1 MNEHELLE
9 RHFDIALETPDGI
22 KKLRELILSL
32 AMKGKLVKQDPN
44 DKPASEL
51 LEKIETE
58 RQSLIK
64 DGRISK
70 KEALPSLEVEN
81 MPYEIPNKWVWCYLN
96 DLCLIIT
103 DGTHQTPNYTVEG
116 VPFLSVKNLSSGYID
131 FRNTKFISFEEHKE
145 LTKRCCPEKG
155 DILLTKIGTTG
166 IAVTINTTDVFSI
179 FVSVSLLK
187 LYNNYV
193 YPEFITK
200 LINSPLVKKYSA
212 EGTEGV
218 GNKNLVLRKIK
229 SFIVPLP
236 PLNEQKRIVEKI
248 DQLMALCDKLEAE
261 RNERDK
267 SKIKIHSTA
276 MNRLL
281 SAPDSTAFNS
291 SWSFITKHFSDLYS
305 VPQNVDELKK
315 AILQLA
321 VMGKL
326 VEQDVNDQPAS
337 ELLKEIET
345 EKERL
350 VKEGKIKKQGILP
363 SIKLDEVPYE
373 LPRGWEWVRLREICH
388 DWGQK
393 TPDERFTYIDVGS
406 IDNINGS
413 VASDVQILESSEAPS
428 RARKIVRNGTV
439 IYSTVRPYLL
449 NIAIVDHDYNPE
461 PIASTAFAIL
471 HPYKKVYNKYIYYYL
486 RSQPF
491 IDYVELQMKGVAY
504 PAINDGNFYM
514 GGFPLPPF
522 NEQKRIVEKIDQ
534 LMELCNSLEQ
544 QIKDSTEM
552 KCDILNSVLARI

>member
-32 AMKGKLVKQDPN
+32 AMKGKLVSQDTK
-44 DKPASEL
+44 DQPAAEL
-51 LEKIETE
+51 LEKIEVE
-58 RQSLIK
+58 RQRLIK
-64 DGRISK
+64 EGKIRK
-70 KEALPSLEVEN
+70 QEALPSLKSEDIY
-81 MPYEIPNKWVWCYLN
+81 YELPRGWEWCYLN
-96 DLCLIIT
+96 DLCLLIT
-103 DGTHQTPNYTVEG
+103 DGTHQTPNYVEKG
-116 VPFLSVKNLSSGYID
+116 IPFLSVKNLSSGYID
-131 FRNTKFISFEEHKE
+131 FSNTKFISIDEHNE
-145 LTKRCCPEKG
+145 LTKRCSPEQD

-166 IAVTINTTDVFSI
+166 IAVTVNTNQKFSI

-187 LYNNYV
+187 LFNKYV
-193 YPEFITK
+193 YSEFITM

-229 SFIVPLP
+229 SFIIPLP
-236 PLNEQKRIVEKI
+236 PLAEQKRIVKKI
-248 DQLMALCDKLEAE
+248 DELMVLCDKLEAE

-291 SWSFITKHFSDLYS
+291 SWSFIAKHFSELSS
-305 VPQNVDELKK
+305 VTQNVDELKK

-326 VEQDVNDQPAS
+326 VPQDDNDQPAS
-337 ELLKEIET
+337 ELLKEIEK
-345 EKERL
+345 EKQKL
-350 VKEGKIKKQGILP
+350 VKEGKIKKQVALP
-363 SIKLDEVPYE
+363 PIKQDEVPFE
-373 LPRGWEWVRLREICH
+373 LPQEWKWVRLREICH

-406 IDNINGS
+406 IDNVNGYVTS
-413 VASDVQILESSEAPS
+413 EVQILESTEAPS
-428 RARKIVRNGTV
+428 RARKIVKKGTV

-449 NIAIVDHDYNPE
+449 NIAIIDHDYNPE

-471 HPYKKVYNKYIYYYL
+471 HPYKKIYNKYIYYYL

-491 IDYVELQMKGVAY
+491 VEYVELQMKGVAY

-514 GGFPLPPF
+514 GSFPLPPF

-544 QIKDSTEM
+544 QIKDSTGKKSE
-552 KCDILNSVLARI
+552 ILVAVLSRV